1 MNEITDSSF
10 EFFQKGFET
19 FLKITL
25 EIEIKN
31 NKVNINKILELI
43 KQYELE
49 IDICS
54 SSEDD

>member
-10 EFFQKGFET
+10 EFFRRDLKP

-31 NKVNINKILELI
+31 NKVNINKILELL
-43 KQYELE
+43 QLFELE
-49 IDICS
+49 IDS
-54 SSEDD
+54 SDSSEDD

>member
-10 EFFQKGFET
+10 EFFRRDLKP

-49 IDICS
+49 IDS
-54 SSEDD
+54 SSSDDD